1 MRGIGTVV
9 NVLTV
14 LAGTVAGVLLGARLP
29 ERLRTTVLQAVGL
42 VTLVIGARDALGTR
56 NVVFPLVALIL
67 GGAIGAAL
75 GIEDRLEALGGV
87 IRRRFE
93 KDGDGDDARFVEG
106 FVAASLL
113 FCVGPLTIL
122 GSIRDGLGG
131 PDHAQLLL
139 VKAALDGTVAVAFA
153 STLGWGV
160 GFSAVTVIVVQGALT
175 VAAGAA
181 DRVLTDRMIV
191 EMTAAGGVMVIGIGL
206 RLLDVKKVAVGSLLP
221 ALVLAPVGVALF
233 AR

>member
-1 MRGIGTVV
+1 VRGIGTVV
-9 NVLTV
+9 NVITV
-14 LAGTVAGVLLGARLP
+14 LAGTVAGVVAGTRLP

-42 VTLVIGARDALGTR
+42 VTLVIGTRDALGTR
-56 NVVFPLVALIL
+56 NVVFPLAALIL
-67 GGAIGAAL
+67 GAAAGHAL
-75 GIEDRLEALGGV
+75 RIEERLEALGGAV
-87 IRRRFE
+87 RRRFE
-93 KDGDGDDARFVEG
+93 PEAPGDTRFVEG

-139 VKAALDGTVAVAFA
+139 VKAALDGVVAIALA

-160 GFSAVTVIVVQGALT
+160 GLSALTVVVVQGTLT
-175 VAAGAA
+175 LAAGAA
-181 DRVLTDRMIV
+181 DRVLTDRMVV
-191 EMTAAGGVMVIGIGL
+191 EMTAVGGVMLLGIAL
-206 RLLDVKKVAVGSLLP
+206 RLLDVKQVAVASFLP
-221 ALVLAPVGVALF
+221 ALVLAPIGVALF